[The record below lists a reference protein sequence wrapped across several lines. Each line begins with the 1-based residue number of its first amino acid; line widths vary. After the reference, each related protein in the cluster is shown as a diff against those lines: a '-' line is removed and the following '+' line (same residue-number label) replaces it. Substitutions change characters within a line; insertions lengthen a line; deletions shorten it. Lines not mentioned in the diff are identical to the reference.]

1 MNKEYKEVK
10 RKLIRARDIVRRKY
24 KILKHGRAALQT
36 LREESA
42 EPIIRP
48 LKELSASLIERSN
61 NMETTMNGGE
71 VTKKNE
77 TTLLMNN
84 NLPTTIGMQ
93 QRNEEPQTST
103 VSTDVEMQVRDD
115 PVARQIEFDQELDE
129 TFTFVPD
136 TESTQIGSH
145 SFPRSKR
152 KMTRRYTESDVG
164 SPTLFQA
171 SNTPEGKKFI
181 NKQLEQVNKHARPYI
196 KWLLTKD
203 NSGLAMDK
211 TYGPRIMTNGKMY
224 LGDSEFNMDL
234 HSIYVKGQ
242 QYPGTKGLYDLI
254 FLYNPPEQ
262 SNSYDESDL
271 EMYREI
277 VNNTNLA
284 RRGFVK
290 TGHLNGSG
298 KKYQKLIKDL
308 VHKESSGK
316 GLFNLNTEQSIQYIP
331 WNDPNELVDRL
342 KLLISSQQAGNLS
355 HNNEINAIIK
365 ELLEEGLISA

>member
-1 MNKEYKEVK
+1 MNREDKEVK

-24 KILKHGRAALQT
+24 KILKQGRAALQT

-42 EPIIRP
+42 EPITRP
-48 LKELSASLIERSN
+48 LKELSHSLLDRSN
-61 NMETTMNGGE
+61 VTDLSTNGE
-71 VTKKNE
+71 VTKKIESGFNDNNKS
-77 TTLLMNN
+77 TTK
-84 NLPTTIGMQ
+84 
-93 QRNEEPQTST
+93 PQNST
-103 VSTDVEMQVRDD
+103 NVGIQVTDE
-115 PVARQIEFDQELDE
+115 PVARQIDFDQELDE
-129 TFTFVPD
+129 TFTFVPN

-145 SFPRSKR
+145 SFPRPR
-152 KMTRRYTESDVG
+152 KTVRRYIESDAG

-181 NKQLEQVNKHARPYI
+181 NKQLEAVNKHARPYI

-211 TYGPRIMTNGKMY
+211 TYGPRIMTNGKIY

-262 SNSYDESDL
+262 SNSYDDSDL

-277 VNNTNLA
+277 VNSTNLA
-284 RRGFVK
+284 RKGFVK
-290 TGHLNGSG
+290 TGHINGSG

-308 VHKESSGK
+308 VYRESSGK
-316 GLFNLNTEQSIQYIP
+316 GLFNLITDQSVQYIP

-342 KLLISSQQAGNLS
+342 KLLMSSQQAGNLS
-355 HNNEINAIIK
+355 HTNEINAILK